1 MVWPSWDI
9 PWHTLRLT
17 TSTPY
22 TNGFSLRASCFFR
35 STSRRRFT
43 QCFATRHLP
52 ISIDRH
58 HAVRPTLRPVESQ
71 TTGSMVAMGKAR
83 RHPHGDRWTP
93 MWDMVSVST
102 TLAWRTRRITF
113 FTKWKPPRESHLG
126 TPPIEDTGGATSP
139 SSELTTPLLHPSYD

>member
-1 MVWPSWDI
+1 MVWPSWD
-9 PWHTLRLT
+9 HTVTYPSAHNEYTVHQRL
-17 TSTPY
+17 
-22 TNGFSLRASCFFR
+22 
-35 STSRRRFT
+35 
-43 QCFATRHLP
+43 FATCFMFFQEYVEKEIYTVLCYTAPPHQHW
-52 ISIDRH
+52 H